1 MIAKYRITN
10 LVLEVLRED
19 GSTQILQDTNPTKP
33 AQTLW
38 ASEQEIEDYLRNILG
53 PTSGF
58 DSFEK
63 VA

>member
-1 MIAKYRITN
+1 MTAKYRITN

-19 GSTQILQDTNPTKP
+19 GSTEILQDTNPTKP

-38 ASEQEIEDYLRNILG
+38 TSEQEIEDYLRDILG

-58 DSFEK
+58 DSFER
-63 VA
+63 VD

>member
-1 MIAKYRITN
+1 MTAKYRITN
-10 LVLEVLRED
+10 LVLDVLRED

-38 ASEQEIEDYLRNILG
+38 TSEQEIEDYLHNVLG

-58 DSFEK
+58 DSFERLP
-63 VA
+63 